1 MCVQVQLEVN
11 GMAKGFVVLLTLGV
25 AVVALGQT
33 SADVSAKYRQITS
46 YELRPDVVMTPKYAA
61 DGQVCEMALERRQK
75 TETGIFFAASFT
87 EEEVRQLVDELAPEA
102 ERGRNLTRHLNTTV
116 DGGFITTE
124 YTYENVVVHVYGI
137 TRPAPGGD
145 KV

>member
-1 MCVQVQLEVN
+1 
-11 GMAKGFVVLLTLGV
+11 MAKGFVVLLTLGI

-33 SADVSAKYRQITS
+33 SADVSAKYRQVTS

-61 DGQVCEMALERRQK
+61 DGPVCEMAPERRQK
-75 TETGIFFAASFT
+75 TETGIFFAACFS

-116 DGGFITTE
+116 DGVFITTE
-124 YTYENVVVHVYGI
+124 YTYEML
-137 TRPAPGGD
+137 
-145 KV
+145 

>member
-1 MCVQVQLEVN
+1 
-11 GMAKGFVVLLTLGV
+11 MAKGFVVLLTLGI

-33 SADVSAKYRQITS
+33 SADLSAKYRQVTS

-75 TETGIFFAASFT
+75 TETGIFFAASFS

-137 TRPAPGGD
+137 TRPAPAGD